1 MLDVT
6 FITGNQN
13 KADYLAKYLGEPI
26 NHKKLDLDEIQ
37 SLDLN
42 EVVERKAR
50 DAFEQVKSPVV
61 VDDVSV
67 EFAALGRLP
76 GTFIRW
82 FLDDIGPEAICR
94 LLDGKDRS
102 AIARC
107 AICYFDGT
115 TLRTFEGTSEGTIA
129 QRPEGTN
136 GYGWDVIFIPKEF
149 LVTSASLSEDDYR
162 KFYFRVKPVDKL
174 KLFLASK

>member
-13 KADYLAKYLGEPI
+13 KADYLAKYLGGPI
-26 NHKKLDLDEIQ
+26 NHNKLDLDEIQ
-37 SLDLN
+37 SLDLR

-50 DAFEQVKSPVV
+50 DAYDLVKSPVV

-67 EFAALGRLP
+67 EFKALGRLP
-76 GTFIRW
+76 GTLIRW

-102 AIARC
+102 ATARC
-107 AICYFDGT
+107 AICYFDGV
-115 TLRTFEGTSEGTIA
+115 TLKVFEGVSAGAIA
-129 QRPEGTN
+129 HKPEGTN
-136 GYGWDVIFIPKEF
+136 GYGWDVIFIPNEF
-149 LVTSASLSEDDYR
+149 QATSASLDEDDYR
-162 KFYFRVKPVDKL
+162 KFYFKVKPVDKL
-174 KLFLASK
+174 KAFLNSK

>member
-26 NHKKLDLDEIQ
+26 NHKKLDLEEIQ
-37 SLDLN
+37 SLDLS

-50 DAFEQVKSPVV
+50 DAYEQVKSPVV

-67 EFAALGRLP
+67 EFKALGRLP

-82 FLDDIGPEAICR
+82 FLDDIGPDAICR

-115 TLRTFEGTSEGTIA
+115 TLRIFEGISEGTIA
-129 QRPEGTN
+129 KKPEGSN
-136 GYGWDVIFIPKEF
+136 GYGWDVIFIPNEF
-149 LVTSASLSEDDYR
+149 SVTSASLSEDDYR

-174 KLFLASK
+174 KSFLISK